1 MDTLDIDMKLS
12 YQVTVRK
19 INDSDGCYYKVT
31 VPTLPG
37 LVVYVDTWSDI
48 KNELE
53 NSAREWFVSRLKQG
67 KTIPFSDSSDK
78 GIAWLKTEI

>member
-12 YQVTVRK
+12 YQVTVLK
-19 INDSDGCYYKVT
+19 IKDSDGCYYKVT
-31 VPTLPG
+31 VPTLHG
-37 LVVYVDTWSDI
+37 LVVYVDSWSDI

-78 GIAWLKTEI
+78 DINWLKTEI

>member
-1 MDTLDIDMKLS
+1 MGTLDIDMKLS
-12 YQVTVRK
+12 YQITVLK

-67 KTIPFSDSSDK
+67 KTIPFSDSSNK
-78 GIAWLKTEI
+78 GITWLKTEI